1 MTSMLIQER
10 GVIRNFL
17 ELHNTTKLSLR
28 QLKEEVG
35 KFTLEIGGD
44 EKKLMDFCCYYCSLT
59 VLNTEKYCSGIYW
72 HIPGQLCFILL

>member
-17 ELHNTTKLSLR
+17 KPHSTTKLSLR
-28 QLKEEVG
+28 QPKEKVG

-44 EKKLMDFCCYYCSLT
+44 EKKTHGFLLLLLST
-59 VLNTEKYCSGIYW
+59 NTSEN
-72 HIPGQLCFILL
+72 

>member
-44 EKKLMDFCCYYCSLT
+44 EKKTHGF
-59 VLNTEKYCSGIYW
+59 
-72 HIPGQLCFILL
+72 LLLLLFTDSSEY